1 MMEARNNIE
10 RIHEPRNERRLP
22 QEPEKREESSFS
34 NQRIQKKKK
43 KKKSLPDIL
52 TSALSD

>member
-10 RIHEPRNERRLP
+10 RIHEPRNGCRLP